1 MKILFEESFAK
12 DLKKIKDR
20 KILNRLSLII
30 QEVKDATKI
39 AKIRNLQK
47 LKGYD
52 SHFRI
57 KVSNYR
63 IGIDRIDN
71 SIIFVRFLHRKDIY
85 KYFP

>member
-12 DLKKIKDR
+12 DLKRIKDR
-20 KILNRLSLII
+20 KILKRLGLII

-39 AKIRNLQK
+39 TKIKNLRK

-52 SHFRI
+52 SYFRI

-63 IGIDRIDN
+63 IGIDHTDD

>member
-1 MKILFEESFAK
+1 MKIFFEESFAK
-12 DLKKIKDR
+12 DLKRTKDR

-30 QEVKDATKI
+30 QDVKNATKI
-39 AKIRNLQK
+39 TKIKNLRK

-52 SHFRI
+52 SYFRI

-63 IGIDRIDN
+63 IGIDLTDD

>member
-12 DLKKIKDR
+12 DLKRIKDR

-52 SHFRI
+52 SYFRI

>member
-12 DLKKIKDR
+12 DLRGIKDK

-30 QEVKDATKI
+30 QEVKDATTI
-39 AKIRNLQK
+39 AKIRNLRK

-52 SHFRI
+52 SYFRI
-57 KVSNYR
+57 KVGNYR

>member
-1 MKILFEESFAK
+1 MEILFEESFAK
-12 DLKKIKDR
+12 DLKRIKDR

-52 SHFRI
+52 SYFRI

>member
-52 SHFRI
+52 SYFRI

>member
-1 MKILFEESFAK
+1 MKIFFEESFAK
-12 DLKKIKDR
+12 DLKRTKDR

-30 QEVKDATKI
+30 QEVKNATKI
-39 AKIRNLQK
+39 TKIKNLRK

-52 SHFRI
+52 SYFRI

-63 IGIDRIDN
+63 IGIDLTDD

>member
-1 MKILFEESFAK
+1 MKVLFEESFAK
-12 DLKKIKDR
+12 DLKRIKDR

-30 QEVKDATKI
+30 QEVQEATTI
-39 AKIRNLQK
+39 AKIRNLRK

-52 SHFRI
+52 SYFRI
-57 KVSNYR
+57 KVNNYR